1 MEEELLLQL
10 LSNPEVLETLKE
22 IAPQALETGERVV
35 VSGIETSGRVIECA
49 IKDGKIIEHT
59 AVTVQEGIKSAE
71 NVAVSIISEGGDCF
85 KCLVKDGHVV
95 QESGKTLRYA
105 TKTAGEVVKDL
116 IDEQA
121 GIINN
126 ALETIGNVS
135 TEAIKGRVAVITVR
149 EREITERDR
158 IDAEV
163 KKTEIL
169 IEGKKYES
177 LIDAAKDCPELFSIQ
192 AKKEVALAMIEKDR
206 EIENNRDKYKGVS
219 VILNGIG
226 SQLERLT
233 PGGQIRRMMNDFC
246 DRIPVLSKNKELN
259 DVLIKAYQAQE
270 MMSQL
275 SDPVVDSMKR
285 MLSTAVESKNPI
297 AIDIM
302 VKSIVKEWDSHL
314 LPLKQV

>member
-59 AVTVQEGIKSAE
+59 AVTVQEGIKSTE

-105 TKTAGEVVKDL
+105 TKTAGEVVKEL

-192 AKKEVALAMIEKDR
+192 AKKEVAMAMIEKER
-206 EIENNRDKYKGVS
+206 EIDKYKGVS
-219 VILNGIG
+219 VLLNGIG

-233 PGGQIRRMMNDFC
+233 FLGQIRKMMNDFC

-302 VKSIVKEWDSHL
+302 VESIVKEWDSHL